1 MLIGNENCAIMYS
14 QILNI
19 FLFSSALAYITS
31 QEQSAYAV
39 ALVTAAVGINAAT
52 YLGFQ
57 INHIDLSPN
66 HSGEKV
72 IKSKLSVINL

>member
-1 MLIGNENCAIMYS
+1 MFNYIIKIDSL
-14 QILNI
+14 
-19 FLFSSALAYITS
+19 SALAYITS
-31 QEQSAYAV
+31 EEQSAYAV

-66 HSGEKV
+66 HSGKNIINILIEYHLIKHNEK
-72 IKSKLSVINL
+72 

>member
-1 MLIGNENCAIMYS
+1 MINFIAV
-14 QILNI
+14 ILLNN
-19 FLFSSALAYITS
+19 LSLSALAYITS
-31 QEQSAYAV
+31 EEQSAYAV

-66 HSGEKV
+66 HSGMKM
-72 IKSKLSVINL
+72 KTCN